1 MVLEPGG
8 GLSFPLPPGS
18 GSTGSGGSLLT
29 PARLF
34 QRATPVFPF
43 HLTGWPPHH
52 PVLGQVQSQVQQ
64 TMQAQHQAAAAAVRF
79 LSHHHPHHPHPAL
92 GNHPLVPAITSHHPT
107 AHHLHHGA
115 DHVDEDDEKKAE
127 ELHGIAMGREGRS
140 QKEARDDSAAGRKL
154 KWKSDNSPGTEDTG
168 EDREI
173 PLLVRLV
180 GRKTRV
186 KKLEI
191 DVMPSVRRVRG
202 GETSERAAGWV
213 SRGHSRVEKGQT
225 KRDGSG

>member
-18 GSTGSGGSLLT
+18 GSAGSGGSLLT

-115 DHVDEDDEKKAE
+115 DHADEDDEKKGKWPFFPPAALQSPAKLLGITE
-127 ELHGIAMGREGRS
+127 RSCELSPRGCRWSATVSAWPSLLLCNVLFAKLTRLNGRF
-140 QKEARDDSAAGRKL
+140 
-154 KWKSDNSPGTEDTG
+154 
-168 EDREI
+168 
-173 PLLVRLV
+173 
-180 GRKTRV
+180 
-186 KKLEI
+186 
-191 DVMPSVRRVRG
+191 
-202 GETSERAAGWV
+202 
-213 SRGHSRVEKGQT
+213 
-225 KRDGSG
+225 

>member
-18 GSTGSGGSLLT
+18 GSTGSGGSLLS

-92 GNHPLVPAITSHHPT
+92 GNHPLVPAITSHHPA

-115 DHVDEDDEKKAE
+115 DHADEDDEKK
-127 ELHGIAMGREGRS
+127 GKRS
-140 QKEARDDSAAGRKL
+140 LFRSLNR
-154 KWKSDNSPGTEDTG
+154 
-168 EDREI
+168 
-173 PLLVRLV
+173 
-180 GRKTRV
+180 
-186 KKLEI
+186 
-191 DVMPSVRRVRG
+191 
-202 GETSERAAGWV
+202 
-213 SRGHSRVEKGQT
+213 
-225 KRDGSG
+225 

>member
-18 GSTGSGGSLLT
+18 GSAGSGGSLLT

-43 HLTGWPPHH
+43 HLAGWPPHH

-115 DHVDEDDEKKAE
+115 DHADEDDEKKGKWPLFFLLLFLFFFFFFFFSFFSYYAE
-127 ELHGIAMGREGRS
+127 LTDQVVAKLFGIM
-140 QKEARDDSAAGRKL
+140 SAA
-154 KWKSDNSPGTEDTG
+154 
-168 EDREI
+168 
-173 PLLVRLV
+173 
-180 GRKTRV
+180 
-186 KKLEI
+186 
-191 DVMPSVRRVRG
+191 
-202 GETSERAAGWV
+202 AACEFV
-213 SRGHSRVEKGQT
+213 
-225 KRDGSG
+225 